1 METCLIPD
9 ASRKPS
15 KERWLN
21 QSIPYDPTVKKR
33 EILEDMAKE
42 AYLWIAET
50 PELAV
55 NVDETSFIADFINM
69 MYHKYR

>member
-21 QSIPYDPTVKKR
+21 QSIPYDPTVKKQ
-33 EILEDMAKE
+33 EVLEDMAKE
-42 AYLWIAET
+42 AFLWIT
-50 PELAV
+50 GTSELSV
-55 NVDETSFIADFINM
+55 NVDETSFINEFINM

>member
-1 METCLIPD
+1 MDPYRFPRISD
-9 ASRKPS
+9 KPT

-21 QSIPYDPTVKKR
+21 QSIPYDPSVKKR

-42 AYLWIAET
+42 AYSWITESS
-50 PELAV
+50 ELAV
-55 NVDETSFIADFINM
+55 NTDESSFVSEFINM

>member
-9 ASRKPS
+9 SSRKPS

-42 AYLWIAET
+42 AYMWIAET

-55 NVDETSFIADFINM
+55 NVDETSFITDFINM